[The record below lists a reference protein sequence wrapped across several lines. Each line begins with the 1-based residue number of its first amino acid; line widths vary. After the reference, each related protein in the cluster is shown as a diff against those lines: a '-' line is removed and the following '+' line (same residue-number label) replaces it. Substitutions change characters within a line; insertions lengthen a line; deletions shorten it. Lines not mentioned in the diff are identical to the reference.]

1 MPPQKLSV
9 TFDFDEHQDELIE
22 VVDDFDEPVLV
33 VSAFEARRQKLRR
46 RVILVLL
53 HDTSGKLYLQRR
65 GKQKTT
71 YPGLWDVSASG
82 HVRAGEAREDAAR
95 RELYEELGVKASGMA
110 YLTAYAT
117 SPEHG
122 NTFVTLFHATAPA
135 AREQQAHGI
144 NREQL
149 HHIKARRRAEIERQ
163 RWLRVVDTSRESPD
177 DLREEGHEEPIPAG
191 PRLPV
196 PPRTVLLL
204 RSR

>member
-1 MPPQKLSV
+1 MQPQKLSV

-135 AREQQAHGI
+135 ARPAPDNKEVDDVIAVEAHELAAMVRDFSDRLTPALLWVCQHGYAFE
-144 NREQL
+144 NAQTARE
-149 HHIKARRRAEIERQ
+149 
-163 RWLRVVDTSRESPD
+163 
-177 DLREEGHEEPIPAG
+177 
-191 PRLPV
+191 
-196 PPRTVLLL
+196 
-204 RSR
+204 